1 MTSPKR
7 TQTVNSAVVDVTRKV
22 PDLARLLLFV
32 RAGGRCEFDG
42 CNNYLLEHHVTL
54 REGNFAE
61 MAHIVAFRLA
71 GPRGKEGTRP
81 ADINDVGNLM
91 LLCPGCHKLVDDHP
105 DDYSRRTLVEY
116 KESHEKRILHLTSLG
131 PEGRTAALVLK
142 ARIGGQAVAV
152 PFAQITEAVAPLYPI
167 DREGFVVDLTPISDT
182 SSSFIAT
189 AADEIVERMKRF
201 WEPGGLGARVGRV
214 SVFALAPIPL
224 LVLLGRQLTNKV
236 ATDIYQRHRDT
247 ENWTW
252 KSRGKAAPYRFQR
265 RRVGKGKG
273 VALILSLSGKVPLS
287 SLPDAARRRDTIYEM
302 TLLGATPSPTH
313 LRQRRDLDRFRTAYA
328 EALGEI
334 VSRHGLL
341 KTIDLFPAVPAP
353 IAVLCGRE
361 LLPKVHP
368 ALRVW
373 DYDKARGGF
382 TFQLEVR

>member
-1 MTSPKR
+1 MSSPKKKP
-7 TQTVNSAVVDVTRKV
+7 TVNSAVVDVTRKV
-22 PDLARLLLFV
+22 HDFARLCLYV

-54 REGNFAE
+54 KEGNFAQV
-61 MAHIVAFRLA
+61 AHIVAFRLA

-81 ADINDVGNLM
+81 ADINDVGNLV

-105 DDYSRRTLVEY
+105 EDYSRVTLEEY
-116 KESHEKRILHLTSLG
+116 KKAHEKRILHLTSLG

-167 DREGFVVDLTPISDT
+167 DREGFVVDLTAFNDT
-182 SSSFIAT
+182 SNTFITT
-189 AADEIVERMKRF
+189 ASDEIVERMKRF

-236 ATDIYQRHRDT
+236 PTDVYQRHRDT

-252 KSRGKAAPYRFQR
+252 KSGGKAPRYRLHR
-265 RRVGKGKG
+265 RQAGKGKG
-273 VALILSLSGKVPLS
+273 VALVLSLSGRVPLS
-287 SLPDAARRRDTIYEM
+287 SLPGAVLQRNTIYEM
-302 TLLGATPSPTH
+302 TLVGMTPSPAY
-313 LRQRRDLDRFRTAYA
+313 LRQRRDLSNFRTAYA
-328 EALGEI
+328 KALGEI

-341 KTIDLFPAVPAP
+341 KTIDLFPAVPTP
-353 IAVLCGRE
+353 VAVLCGRE

-373 DYDKARGGF
+373 DYDKAKGGF